1 MVPRPT
7 HANNIDTKWIFKNK
21 TDEHGVVTRNKAQL
35 VVQGYAQI
43 EVIDFG
49 ETFASVACLEAI
61 CLLLSFSCIRQIKHF
76 QMDVKSAF
84 LNNFLLRK
92 YVAQPKGFINLVHPD
107 YVHKLQ
113 KALYNLKQVP
123 SAWNQCLSEFLS
135 Q

>member
-43 EVIDFG
+43 EGIDFG
-49 ETFASVACLEAI
+49 ETFASVACLDAI
-61 CLLLSFSCIRQIKHF
+61 CLLLSFACIRQIKHF

-84 LNNFLLRK
+84 LNNFLFK
-92 YVAQPKGFINLVHPD
+92 EVCSTTEGVH
-107 YVHKLQ
+107 
-113 KALYNLKQVP
+113 
-123 SAWNQCLSEFLS
+123 
-135 Q
+135 